1 MRALYLIGGQA
12 LDAEINVL
20 ESRKDRADYYIPDLL
35 RLEERKAKLKSLLLN
50 LGDVNPVSGYTVSAE
65 SGQMAGP
72 SFKLIVGLSL
82 LLGLTLGFI
91 FASIEIGFD
100 NRALAK

>member
-1 MRALYLIGGQA
+1 M
-12 LDAEINVL
+12 
-20 ESRKDRADYYIPDLL
+20 
-35 RLEERKAKLKSLLLN
+35 
-50 LGDVNPVSGYTVSAE
+50 SGYTVSAE